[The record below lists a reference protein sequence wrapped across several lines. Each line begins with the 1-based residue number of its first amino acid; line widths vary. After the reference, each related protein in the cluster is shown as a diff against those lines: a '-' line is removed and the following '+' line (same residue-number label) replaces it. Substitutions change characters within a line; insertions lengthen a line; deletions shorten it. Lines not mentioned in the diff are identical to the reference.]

1 MHKTKNDIPKE
12 TREKLIE
19 TLNARLADASDLKS
33 QAKQAH
39 WNVKGMDFIQ
49 LHELFDQVATQAE
62 EYTDLIAERAV
73 ILGGTALGTV
83 RVAASN
89 SSLSEYP
96 LEISAGADH
105 VDALSNAH
113 WRISAK
119 KFAPTLRK
127 RTKSAIRTRQIYSRK
142 FRAELINS
150 FGLSKRIFNRK
161 NSKTKKSG
169 LKIRAAFFSYLQNLT
184 SIIIYFRA
192 VFLLKAG
199 RKSPK
204 NPVS

>member
-1 MHKTKNDIPKE
+1 MHKTKNDISKE

-19 TLNARLADASDLKS
+19 TLNARLADVSDLKS

-105 VDALSNAH
+105 VDALSTALADFGKKVRENIDEADELGDMDTADLFTEVSRGIDKLLWFVEAH
-113 WRISAK
+113 
-119 KFAPTLRK
+119 
-127 RTKSAIRTRQIYSRK
+127 
-142 FRAELINS
+142 
-150 FGLSKRIFNRK
+150 
-161 NSKTKKSG
+161 
-169 LKIRAAFFSYLQNLT
+169 LQ
-184 SIIIYFRA
+184 S
-192 VFLLKAG
+192 
-199 RKSPK
+199 
-204 NPVS
+204 